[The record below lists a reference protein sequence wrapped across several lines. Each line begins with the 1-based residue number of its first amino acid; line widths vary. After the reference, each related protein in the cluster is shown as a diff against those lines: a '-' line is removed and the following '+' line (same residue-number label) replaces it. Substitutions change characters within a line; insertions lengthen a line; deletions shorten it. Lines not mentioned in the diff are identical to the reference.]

1 MTILLFV
8 VVSRGFS
15 GEQEEINR
23 LKRKGVSESSFYFAE
38 EQRDNW
44 KKKKVGGPFSDLC
57 SSSWSRNEFY
67 LRPLYRIIFSG
78 IK

>member
-44 KKKKVGGPFSDLC
+44 KKKKGGGGPSLISVHHHGPEMSFT
-57 SSSWSRNEFY
+57 
-67 LRPLYRIIFSG
+67 
-78 IK
+78 

>member
-8 VVSRGFS
+8 VVPRGFS

-38 EQRDNW
+38 EQRDNR
-44 KKKKVGGPFSDLC
+44 KKKRWGGPSLISVHHHGPEMSFT
-57 SSSWSRNEFY
+57 
-67 LRPLYRIIFSG
+67 
-78 IK
+78 

>member
-23 LKRKGVSESSFYFAE
+23 LKKERVSESSFYFAE

-44 KKKKVGGPFSDLC
+44 KKKKRWGGPL
-57 SSSWSRNEFY
+57 
-67 LRPLYRIIFSG
+67 L
-78 IK
+78 